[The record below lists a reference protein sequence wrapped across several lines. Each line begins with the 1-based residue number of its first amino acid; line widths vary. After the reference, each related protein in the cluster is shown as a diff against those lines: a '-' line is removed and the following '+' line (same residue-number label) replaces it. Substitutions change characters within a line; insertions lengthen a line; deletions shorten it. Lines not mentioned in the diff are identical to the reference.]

1 MNLFNNQGSTTGG
14 RNTQNSR
21 RAGIQDTLL
30 SFTQHRRPQFSA
42 SPHNPFIHHFGAA
55 TPADSRSA
63 TQFVA
68 SPARYPST
76 FDPWTTTPLSPLPN
90 FNFNEVAGESSSRRP
105 DFSLNSP
112 QPFPG
117 AIRQPTI
124 SPSGVTGQVLDQM
137 DQSHDNRNEEEE
149 EGSQSEASHHSSP
162 SRVSTSARF
171 LEIQDRLADALAA
184 LARNTVSAPAPVVT
198 RSDPA
203 PKVKARAPD
212 TFDGSD
218 PSKLDTF
225 VTQCMMYIALR
236 AAEFPSE
243 DTQVTFMLSYLKGA
257 AFDWFQTE
265 LMHYMQNF
273 STVAPPIWL
282 SSSQTFLSEL
292 TRIFGPRDPIGDA
305 ISQLENLRYRDSGR
319 AIRYTTD
326 FNRHAR
332 RTGWNEAALYRR
344 YYTGLPD
351 RLKDDLA
358 RIGKNPSLVGLQE
371 QIQILDQRYWERQNE
386 ISRDKKIKDS
396 SGSSKQNTSDPTKGS
411 TQKAVPSVSGS
422 GPSSNSGSRSDKQ
435 NKDKGKGKQNAQSS
449 TSDKPNPIA
458 DKLGSDGKL
467 KEEERK
473 RRIENDLC
481 LFCGHKGHS
490 VRDCRKAAAS
500 KNTKGRAS
508 NTQPATPAA
517 AAPAGK
523 DKKSEPVKE

>member
-42 SPHNPFIHHFGAA
+42 SPHNPFTHHFGAA

-386 ISRDKKIKDS
+386 ISRDKKIKDYQARP
-396 SGSSKQNTSDPTKGS
+396 SKTPLTR
-411 TQKAVPSVSGS
+411 QKAAHKKLFLPFPVPV
-422 GPSSNSGSRSDKQ
+422 PAPTPDPVL
-435 NKDKGKGKQNAQSS
+435 
-449 TSDKPNPIA
+449 TSKIRTRERASKTPNPP
-458 DKLGSDGKL
+458 LPT
-467 KEEERK
+467 
-473 RRIENDLC
+473 N
-481 LFCGHKGHS
+481 
-490 VRDCRKAAAS
+490 
-500 KNTKGRAS
+500 
-508 NTQPATPAA
+508 PTPL
-517 AAPAGK
+517 PTN
-523 DKKSEPVKE
+523 